1 MNALPFKILA
11 VDNRQLL
18 LWSLKRAFKGR
29 ALNLDT
35 ASTTEQALVEI
46 DLNSYDL
53 FILDFDLNDRKQ
65 QELLAKIDAT
75 CPFVPI
81 IFMTACDTHSSDFDR
96 TIKDLRKQGEWHLLE
111 KPFNLDRLFSFIEA
125 IFLDKDHILH
135 GLKYLEHNYDSE
147 KRQQI
152 RQPHVQPVT
161 FTYKYVA
168 DGKEIIAKETGIV
181 TDLNDYG
188 VGLITHTMLRHEQVI
203 SFGETLDKQF
213 GIVSWCNMIEPET
226 CRAGIRLC

>member
-1 MNALPFKILA
+1 MNAVPFKILA

-18 LWSLKRAFKGR
+18 LWALERAFKGR
-29 ALNLDT
+29 ALNLST
-35 ASTTEQALVEI
+35 ASTTEQALTEI
-46 DLNSYDL
+46 DLHCYDL
-53 FILDFDLNDRKQ
+53 FILDFDPSDRKQ
-65 QELLAKIDAT
+65 QELLAKIDAS

-81 IFMTACDTHSSDFDR
+81 IFMTACDTHSSEFNS

-111 KPFNLDRLFSFIEA
+111 KPFILDKLFSFIEA
-125 IFLDKDHILH
+125 IFLDKNHLSH
-135 GLKYLEHNYDSE
+135 GLKSFEHNYDSE

-152 RQPHVQPVT
+152 RHPHVQPVT

-168 DGKEIIAKETGIV
+168 DGKEIIANETGIV
-181 TDLNDYG
+181 TDLNDCG
-188 VGLITHTMLRHEQVI
+188 VGLLTHTMLKHEQVI

-226 CRAGIRLC
+226 CRAGVRLC